1 MCHYKSMR
9 MKTSQACKYLGVA
22 RHTLYKMIED
32 GMPAHRSIGGHYMFD
47 QEEMDQYI
55 GKAPALPERM
65 AVGYCRVSTKKR
77 KDDLERQADVVEIY
91 MQKQGWKYQIIED
104 TGSGMNYK
112 KPGLLKLIDLLL
124 DRKISYIVITHK
136 DRLLRFG
143 FELIEYIA
151 KKMDTEIVVLNQGE
165 ERNSAQELT
174 DDLIAIITVFS
185 GRLYGSRSNKTK
197 KIIEESKRLLKGDG
211 ADEQIEENDSD
222 GFNQIE

>member
-1 MCHYKSMR
+1 
-9 MKTSQACKYLGVA
+9 
-22 RHTLYKMIED
+22 
-32 GMPAHRSIGGHYMFD
+32 
-47 QEEMDQYI
+47 
-55 GKAPALPERM
+55 
-65 AVGYCRVSTKKR
+65 
-77 KDDLERQADVVEIY
+77 

-104 TGSGMNYK
+104 AGSGMNYK

-124 DRKISYIVITHK
+124 DRKISHIVITHK

-151 KKMDTEIVVLNQGE
+151 KKMDTEIVALNQGE

-174 DDLIAIITVFS
+174 DDLVAIITVFS

-197 KIIEESKRLLKGDG
+197 KIIEESKRLLKG

>member
-1 MCHYKSMR
+1 M
-9 MKTSQACKYLGVA
+9 
-22 RHTLYKMIED
+22 
-32 GMPAHRSIGGHYMFD
+32 
-47 QEEMDQYI
+47 
-55 GKAPALPERM
+55 
-65 AVGYCRVSTKKR
+65 
-77 KDDLERQADVVEIY
+77 VEIY

-104 TGSGMNYK
+104 IGSGMNYK

-124 DRKISYIVITHK
+124 DRKISHIVITHK

-165 ERNSAQELT
+165 ERNGAQELT

-185 GRLYGSRSNKTK
+185 GRLYGPRSNKTK

>member
-1 MCHYKSMR
+1 MIGAFC
-9 MKTSQACKYLGVA
+9 AFLGIMYTGV
-22 RHTLYKMIED
+22 TE
-32 GMPAHRSIGGHYMFD
+32 
-47 QEEMDQYI
+47 
-55 GKAPALPERM
+55 
-65 AVGYCRVSTKKR
+65 KKR

-124 DRKISYIVITHK
+124 DRKISHIVITHK

-185 GRLYGSRSNKTK
+185 GRLYGSRSNKNK

>member
-1 MCHYKSMR
+1 
-9 MKTSQACKYLGVA
+9 
-22 RHTLYKMIED
+22 
-32 GMPAHRSIGGHYMFD
+32 
-47 QEEMDQYI
+47 
-55 GKAPALPERM
+55 
-65 AVGYCRVSTKKR
+65 
-77 KDDLERQADVVEIY
+77 
-91 MQKQGWKYQIIED
+91 
-104 TGSGMNYK
+104 MNYK
-112 KPGLLKLIDLLL
+112 KPGLLKLVDLLL

-174 DDLIAIITVFS
+174 ISYIVITHKDRLLRFGFELIEYIAKKMDTEIVVLNQGEERNSAQELTNDLIAIITVFS
-185 GRLYGSRSNKTK
+185 GRLYGPRSNKTK

>member
-1 MCHYKSMR
+1 
-9 MKTSQACKYLGVA
+9 
-22 RHTLYKMIED
+22 
-32 GMPAHRSIGGHYMFD
+32 
-47 QEEMDQYI
+47 
-55 GKAPALPERM
+55 
-65 AVGYCRVSTKKR
+65 
-77 KDDLERQADVVEIY
+77 
-91 MQKQGWKYQIIED
+91 
-104 TGSGMNYK
+104 MNYK

-124 DRKISYIVITHK
+124 DRKISHIVITHK

-174 DDLIAIITVFS
+174 NDLIAIITVFS
-185 GRLYGSRSNKTK
+185 GRLYGSRSNKNK

>member
-1 MCHYKSMR
+1 MY
-9 MKTSQACKYLGVA
+9 TGV
-22 RHTLYKMIED
+22 TE
-32 GMPAHRSIGGHYMFD
+32 
-47 QEEMDQYI
+47 
-55 GKAPALPERM
+55 
-65 AVGYCRVSTKKR
+65 KKR

-197 KIIEESKRLLKGDG
+197 KIIEESKRLLKGDR
-211 ADEQIEENDSD
+211 ADEQIEENDPD